1 VLRVSFIGL
10 GEQGKPIA
18 VNLAKAGCDLMVHD
32 LRVEPVREL
41 AALGAQVAMSARD
54 AGAYGDVIEIIVV
67 NDAQVEAVV
76 FGDDGVLAGARPASL
91 IALHSTI
98 RPATVRK
105 VAQAAAAKGV
115 GVVNAPVSGG
125 ARGAETRTLCYTV
138 GGEKEAVDRCRP
150 LFETSGNNI
159 LHFGPLGAG
168 MAAKLA
174 RQVIICLN
182 VLAAHEGMII
192 AEKAGLDL
200 TLMQEAIRAGGAS
213 SRIADHWVKYRPTP
227 QAGALWY
234 KDLALALEYA
244 HELGAILPGAALTQ
258 QMLEKLLAPLAKTK
272 AETT

>member
-1 VLRVSFIGL
+1 LVTKVSFIGL

-18 VNLAKAGCDLMVHD
+18 VNLAKAGFDLMVHD
-32 LRVEPVREL
+32 LRSEPVHDL
-41 AALGAQVAMSARD
+41 AALGARVASSARD

-67 NDAQVEAVV
+67 NDAQVEAVI
-76 FGDDGVLAGARPASL
+76 FGDDGVLAGARPAS
-91 IALHSTI
+91 IIVLHSTI
-98 RPATVRK
+98 GPATVRK

-115 GVVNAPVSGG
+115 GVVDAPVSGG
-125 ARGAETRTLCYTV
+125 ARGAESRTLCYMV
-138 GGEKEAVDRCRP
+138 GGEQELVDRCRP

-174 RQVIICLN
+174 HQVIICLN
-182 VLAAHEGMII
+182 VLAAHEGMVI

-200 TLMQEAIRAGGAS
+200 RLMQDAIRAGGAS

-234 KDLALALEYA
+234 KDLARALEYA
-244 HELGAILPGAALTQ
+244 HELGQTLPGAAVTQ
-258 QMLEKLLAPLAKTK
+258 QMIEKLLARPK
-272 AETT
+272 